1 METNKIERQQ
11 STKWDRNDY
20 MRTVT
25 ERCCYV
31 LKMFDSSVKLM
42 RTQCRLI
49 HTLRCETR
57 QNENR
62 NTKYSTNLSQ
72 RKYAELRCVVLY
84 WAMGYAVLCCVV
96 PCYDVLCWD
105 VRSALAL
112 IVRKY
117 KNIEHVHQQC
127 TNSFCYNKNEL
138 GLHRARIA
146 SVWAAN

>member
-72 RKYAELRCVVLY
+72 RMYAELRCVVLY
-84 WAMGYAVLCCVV
+84 WAMGYAVLWCVV

-105 VRSALAL
+105 VRSALAF